1 MQGAAPS
8 PLDAPVTCLRGV
20 GSERSAQLARLEIH
34 TVRDLLLHRPR
45 RHEDRRQLRSIDSL
59 RTGETAAVFG
69 TIMAMGV
76 KTWRHG
82 QRSVFECI
90 LEDGTGRLH
99 CRWWNL
105 PYMRNYFHTGESL
118 FVHGRVCSLRPR
130 AMDHPET
137 ESAETGDEPGIH
149 LRRVVPVYPL
159 TEGLP
164 QRWLRALVFQALR
177 EYATA
182 FDRPAEPWSP
192 PGTEAAS
199 QLIHQLHFPETLE
212 AAEHAR
218 RQLALAEL
226 IVFQREI
233 RRRRLQ
239 LQAHAAGQ
247 PCPGDNRL
255 VRPFLRQLEFALTEA
270 QKRVLRE
277 IRHDLSGPHPMRRL
291 LQGDVGSGKT
301 VVAAC
306 CALMVLESG
315 CGVALMVPTEI
326 LATQHFATFQRWF
339 HPLGIE
345 VHLRTGNRKSS
356 TTAPVATVPPGAAAN
371 RTEAGSP
378 ALTIGTHAL
387 FEAGFEPDRLG
398 LVIIDEQHK
407 FGVTQRERLVRKG
420 RYPHLLVM
428 TATPIPRTLGL
439 TYYGDLDASVI
450 DAPPPG
456 RAQVKTYLR
465 GADRLPKVWTFVREQ
480 LTQGRQAYFV
490 YPRVEEDDGDT
501 VKTVVAECRR
511 ITRELSPHPVGM
523 LHGQM
528 PAAERDQVMAA
539 FRRGEVAALVASSV
553 IEVGVDVPNATV
565 MVIEN
570 ADRFGLA
577 QLHQLRG
584 RIGRGAHQ
592 SYCVLVAD
600 LRRPEARQRLEVL
613 EQTAD
618 GFRVAEADLRL
629 RGPGE
634 FLGQSQSGLP
644 PFRFANLATDLE
656 LVEAARAWVRQNP
669 PPPGPSSGAD

>member
-20 GSERSAQLARLEIH
+20 GIERAAQLARLEIQS
-34 TVRDLLLHRPR
+34 VRDLLFHRPR
-45 RHEDRRQLRSIDSL
+45 RYEDRRQIRMVDSL
-59 RTGETAAVFG
+59 QAGETVAVCG
-69 TIMAMGV
+69 TIVAMGV

-82 QRSVFECI
+82 QRSVFECVVD
-90 LEDGTGRLH
+90 DGTGRLH

-105 PYMRNYFHTGESL
+105 PYMQNYFHAGERL
-118 FVHGRVCSLRPR
+118 FVYGRVKSLRPR
-130 AMDHPET
+130 SMDHPET
-137 ESAETGDEPGIH
+137 ENVDVGDEENIH
-149 LRRVVPVYPL
+149 HRRVVPVYPL
-159 TEGLP
+159 TEGLA
-164 QRWLRALVFQALR
+164 QRWLRALVFRALR
-177 EYATA
+177 EHAGA
-182 FDRPAEPWSP
+182 LDHPAEPWTP
-192 PGTEAAS
+192 PGIETAS
-199 QLIHQLHFPETLE
+199 QLIQHLHFPDTPGD
-212 AAEHAR
+212 AEHAR

-226 IVFQREI
+226 VVFQREI

-239 LQAHAAGQ
+239 LQSHAVGQ

-255 VRPFLRQLEFALTEA
+255 VRPFLRRLEFSLTEA

-306 CALMVLESG
+306 CALMVIESG
-315 CGVALMVPTEI
+315 CSVALMAPTEI
-326 LATQHFATFQRWF
+326 LAIQHFATFGRWF
-339 HPLGIE
+339 DTLGIKLE
-345 VHLRTGNRKSS
+345 LVTGARKTSNDPDLSSSRGAGSGSASS
-356 TTAPVATVPPGAAAN
+356 TAPGLA
-371 RTEAGSP
+371 
-378 ALTIGTHAL
+378 IGTHAL
-387 FEAGFEPDRLG
+387 FEAGFEPRRLG

-407 FGVTQRERLVRKG
+407 FGVVQRERLVRKG

-439 TYYGDLDASVI
+439 TWYGDLDASVI

-456 RAQVKTYLR
+456 RGQIKTYLR
-465 GADRLPKVWTFVREQ
+465 GADRLPKVWAFVREQ
-480 LTQGRQAYFV
+480 LTKGRQAYFV

-501 VKTVVAECRR
+501 VKTVVAECCR
-511 ITRELSPHPVGM
+511 IKRELSPHGVAM

-528 PAAERDQVMAA
+528 PTAERDRVMAA

-570 ADRFGLA
+570 AERFGLA

-592 SYCVLVAD
+592 SYCVLVAN
-600 LRRPEARQRLEVL
+600 LRRPEVRQRLEVL
-613 EQTAD
+613 EKSSD
-618 GFRVAEADLRL
+618 GFQVAEADLRL

-634 FLGQSQSGLP
+634 LLGQNQSGLP
-644 PFRFANLATDLE
+644 PFRFADLAADLE

-669 PPPGPSSGAD
+669 PPPGPSSGSG